1 MTDIS
6 EVSHG
11 MENREVFGGGVGR
24 GCAVRKTDHRGRRL
38 DAMKLGNEATNSFI
52 IRVGEI
58 GIIIDNSPVRR
69 CGGWCHVA
77 IAKDSSARVKVVS

>member
-6 EVSHG
+6 EVGHS
-11 MENREVFGGGVGR
+11 MENREVFRGGVGR
-24 GCAVRKTDHRGRRL
+24 SGAVREANHGGCGL
-38 DAMKLGNEATNSFI
+38 DALKLGNEATNAFI
-52 IRVGEI
+52 IRIGEI

-77 IAKDSSARVKVVS
+77 IAKDSSARVEVIS